1 MDDTNSE
8 QKEKRLEEN
17 EQDLQGDAENELDA
31 DQPDLLDEPASY
43 QGEWRPAGS
52 SMPRRSVAGVL
63 AAALIGLTAG
73 GLITFG
79 ALRSDVLDSKINN
92 RVQDFLPKSVE
103 DKVKKA
109 KAKPEA
115 GSVAEV
121 VEKIR
126 PSVVAISTQ
135 SLRQDSFFESV
146 PSEGAGTGIILN
158 KDGHVLTNAHVVEG
172 ATEIKVVLSD
182 GREFDGK
189 VVGRDTATDLAVLEI
204 KADNLTP
211 APLGDS
217 EALHVGDTVIA
228 VGHALALPGGPTV
241 TEGIVSALERSIREP
256 NGAVLENLI
265 QTDAAINPGNS
276 GGALLDDQGR
286 VVGIN
291 TAVAG
296 QAQNIGFAIAITP
309 ARAIVNQLIASGK
322 VTRAFL
328 GVNMLDVTPEIAS
341 RQDLTVKEGAL
352 IVQVVRNTP
361 AEQAGLEPGDVI
373 VLLEGKKVT
382 SADDV
387 KRALDSKKPG
397 DRVELEIVRRDER
410 IKVAVVLRERG

>member
-1 MDDTNSE
+1 MDDTESDNEKNPTYSE
-8 QKEKRLEEN
+8 QEE
-17 EQDLQGDAENELDA
+17 DPTAA
-31 DQPDLLDEPASY
+31 IDEPAAD
-43 QGEWRPAGS
+43 QQEWRPMGS
-52 SMPRRSVAGVL
+52 SVPRRSIAGVL
-63 AAALIGLTAG
+63 IASLVGLTAG

-79 ALRSDVLDSKINN
+79 ALRSDVGDSKISD
-92 RVQDFLPKSVE
+92 RVEDFLPKSVE
-103 DKVKKA
+103 DKPKKA
-109 KAKPEA
+109 KTKPEE

-158 KDGHVLTNAHVVEG
+158 TDGHVLTNAHVVEG

-189 VVGRDTATDLAVLEI
+189 VIGRDTATDLAVLEI

-217 EALHVGDTVIA
+217 ESLHVGDTVIA

-276 GGALLDDQGR
+276 GGALLDGQGR
-286 VVGIN
+286 VIGIN

-296 QAQNIGFAIAITP
+296 AAQNIGFAIAITP

-328 GVNMLDVTPEIAS
+328 GVNMVDVTPEIAS
-341 RQDLTVKEGAL
+341 RQDLSVKEGAL

-373 VLLEGKKVT
+373 VLLEGKKVAG
-382 SADDV
+382 ADDV
-387 KRALDSKKPG
+387 KRSLDSKKPG
-397 DRVELEIVRRDER
+397 DRVEMEIVRGEDR
-410 IKVAVVLRERG
+410 IKVAAVLAERG

>member
-1 MDDTNSE
+1 MDYNDTYNENNPISQEEPPTEGIEEPSVVEELARE
-8 QKEKRLEEN
+8 Q
-17 EQDLQGDAENELDA
+17 Q
-31 DQPDLLDEPASY
+31 
-43 QGEWRPAGS
+43 EWRPMGS
-52 SMPRRSVAGVL
+52 SLPRRSIAGVIVATL
-63 AAALIGLTAG
+63 VGLTAG
-73 GLITFG
+73 SLITFG
-79 ALRSDVLDSKINN
+79 ALRSDVLESKISD
-92 RVQDFLPKSVE
+92 RVEDFLPKSVE
-103 DKVKKA
+103 DEPKKA
-109 KAKPEA
+109 KTKPEA
-115 GSVAEV
+115 GSIAEV

-135 SLRQDSFFESV
+135 SLREDSFFESV

-158 KDGHVLTNAHVVEG
+158 NDGHVLTNAHVVQG

-182 GREFDGK
+182 GREFDGR
-189 VVGRDTATDLAVLEI
+189 VIGRDTATDLAVLEV

-217 EALHVGDTVIA
+217 DSLHVGDTVIA

-276 GGALLDDQGR
+276 GGALLDGQGR

-296 QAQNIGFAIAITP
+296 AAQNIGFAIAITP
-309 ARAIVNQLIASGK
+309 ARSIVNQLIASGK

-328 GVNMLDVTPEIAS
+328 GVNMVDVTPEIAS

-382 SADDV
+382 GSDDV

-397 DRVELEIVRRDER
+397 DRVEMEIVRGDDR
-410 IKVAVVLRERG
+410 IKVAAVLAERG